1 MAYKD
6 DNSVGIKANPFQ
18 VLIFDIIDLLK
29 IDRFRPYIKAIG
41 LPRYEYTAIDFST
54 GGVFLCFG
62 LKRNN
67 NTVAIFT
74 RYILEH
80 LFSFGVTINDMVI
93 KTVDS
98 PEFGSEEGGNKFL
111 KVLKEY
117 GVKYG
122 LVSKNND
129 IMIEVEYF
137 HKLIENEFY
146 NTEDFRNLDE
156 FLTKSYNFN
165 IYLNFIKK
173 KNIKDSRSAV
183 EILKENT
190 LEISPQ
196 VFNLPPIVID

>member
-1 MAYKD
+1 MVYKD
-6 DNSVGIKANPFQ
+6 DDSIGLKMIPFQ
-18 VLIFDIIDLLK
+18 VLIFDILDLLK
-29 IDRFRPYIKAIG
+29 IEKFQPYIKVIG
-41 LPRYEYTAIDFST
+41 LPRYEYIAIDFST

-62 LKRNN
+62 LKKNN

-80 LFSFGVTINDMVI
+80 LFSFGITTNDMVI
-93 KTVDS
+93 KTIDI
-98 PEFGSEEGGNKFL
+98 PEFGSEDGGNKFL
-111 KVLKEY
+111 KVLREY
-117 GVKYG
+117 GVKYS
-122 LVSKNND
+122 LICKENNILNEMD
-129 IMIEVEYF
+129 YF
-137 HKLIENEFY
+137 YKVIKNEFY
-146 NTEDFRNLDE
+146 NVEDFRSLDE

-190 LEISPQ
+190 SEISPQ